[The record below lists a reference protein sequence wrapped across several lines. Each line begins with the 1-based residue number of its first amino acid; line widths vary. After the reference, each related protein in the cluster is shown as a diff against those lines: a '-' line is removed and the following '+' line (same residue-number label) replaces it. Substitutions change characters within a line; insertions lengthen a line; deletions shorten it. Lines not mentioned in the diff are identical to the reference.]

1 MSPSPCVQSAYA
13 KPQECALLQVG
24 LTGQLLALQ
33 DLHEQ
38 LNRQGWRAVEAQ
50 AKAEQE
56 ATQLRVQSAAAQ
68 ASHESAQQEV
78 KRLEQQLAGSHTA
91 AAPKQQLVTQ
101 VQSNNVCT
109 CLSCTSLTLSV
120 ESDQLISTGR
130 CVVDS
135 EEQCIILPL

>member
-1 MSPSPCVQSAYA
+1 M
-13 KPQECALLQVG
+13 PQECALLQVG

-91 AAPKQQLVTQ
+91 AAPKEQQLVTQ